1 MSDLIDL
8 CDSSE
13 DEDFGADQNQ
23 QAGAN
28 GNGSG
33 GPTQVKIEA
42 TAPAE
47 LSKPDAAPSACAPQ
61 AAADPDLSPT
71 TLVAIAAATTASDEA
86 TTTEPSSVIR
96 AAVAAAESMAKE
108 IPPPTN
114 GVDVSANTTDE
125 PRSLQE
131 EVEAERKNDNTAT
144 KEVRT
149 IHASSDRPAAP
160 QIEAAIDISGH
171 LMESTTQPEA
181 PQPAVVPAQPAQQQ
195 QQQPPAAA
203 ASDGSSS
210 DDTPNIQDEPITATM
225 QQLRDQFDALPQHIR
240 SRYCYGLSTT
250 GLVLMGEPI
259 AREVMGLA
267 LNDEEAVAFASTTAA
282 ARVGLSS
289 THPIDDISGDDSID
303 GSPMPEP
310 MEEGGSNEDNVD
322 DLDDDIRRALEL
334 SRQTAKEEEDQR
346 ARYRQAL
353 ASMTPTAKKGNN
365 GQNCNDDVDDDNEVV
380 DVTPLQIR
388 TRLPRHEFDTAI
400 ESVIQQM
407 GGWDKIDNGG
417 LVKAGNMQ
425 IKKAD
430 MAAGGGMAQ
439 TRAQYGRYTCD
450 GFWRLIDVLEGR
462 EDADL
467 KDSSEEEDDEKAKAD
482 NPSDNNE
489 KDENRAEKKRSLG
502 GAFDIEDDRKPPAV
516 SDWNDEVKSSPRS
529 LRKRKRRNF
538 LPDTRPIRA
547 HVDIGHGIGI
557 QVLQAGL
564 GLGIASRGVEIMK
577 GRQAVAESIRED
589 LLTCLRRDPPDMS
602 RIEMHHKDFSRA
614 CLPNDETGKCD
625 EWLRTHL
632 LCRDL
637 SEEEQKGLVIF
648 VNNAREIFA
657 ARSCNTRGISAPLDA
672 HLAELFGNMKV
683 GGRMVTLEDISSH
696 LHQNA
701 NWYRKD
707 IFQSGSEAVS
717 WGGKSIE
724 IFVFTKLRD
733 DWTCQV
739 RNGFAFA
746 CYVSIIVRV
755 EMLVVF
761 STYVCELFI
770 SLFRVAAE

>member
-8 CDSSE
+8 CDSSD
-13 DEDFGADQNQ
+13 DEDFGSDQNQ
-23 QAGAN
+23 QAAVN
-28 GNGSG
+28 SNA
-33 GPTQVKIEA
+33 GPAQVKVEA
-42 TAPAE
+42 TASSAPI
-47 LSKPDAAPSACAPQ
+47 KPDAGPQ
-61 AAADPDLSPT
+61 AEDKHDLSPT
-71 TLVAIAAATTASDEA
+71 TLAATAAATIASDEA
-86 TTTEPSSVIR
+86 TNTEPSPVIQ
-96 AAVAAAESMAKE
+96 AAALEAADAMLEE
-108 IPPPTN
+108 IPSSTN
-114 GVDVSANTTDE
+114 GADVSANNADE
-125 PRSLQE
+125 ARSLQE
-131 EVEAERKNDNTAT
+131 DVDAEGNTDDTAT

-149 IHASSDRPAAP
+149 SHASTDHIATSQKQATAPPEAPRPAA
-160 QIEAAIDISGH
+160 
-171 LMESTTQPEA
+171 
-181 PQPAVVPAQPAQQQ
+181 VPAQPQ
-195 QQQPPAAA
+195 QQQPPPAAA
-203 ASDGSSS
+203 PSDGSSS
-210 DDTPNIQDEPITATM
+210 DETPNIQDEPSTATM
-225 QQLRDQFDALPQHIR
+225 QQLRDQFDALPGHIR

-250 GLVLMGEPI
+250 GLVLMGEAI
-259 AREVMGLA
+259 AREVMELA
-267 LNDEEAVAFASTTAA
+267 LNDDEAIAFASSSDAA
-282 ARVGLSS
+282 AAAASASNTNANGDVSDDGGIGGL
-289 THPIDDISGDDSID
+289 
-303 GSPMPEP
+303 P
-310 MEEGGSNEDNVD
+310 MEEDGRNKDNAD
-322 DLDDDIRRALEL
+322 DLDDDIREALEL
-334 SRQTAKEEEDQR
+334 SKKTAKEEEEQR

-353 ASMTPTAKKGNN
+353 ASMTPSDKKRSS
-365 GQNCNDDVDDDNEVV
+365 GQNGSDDDDEVV
-380 DVTPLQIR
+380 DLTPLQIR
-388 TRLPRHEFDTAI
+388 TRLPRREFDTAI

-462 EDADL
+462 EEADL
-467 KDSSEEEDDEKAKAD
+467 RDDEDGEKEKADSVSDDEKV
-482 NPSDNNE
+482 
-489 KDENRAEKKRSLG
+489 ENRTKRKRSEG
-502 GAFDIEDDRKPPAV
+502 GASDVEDNRKPPAV
-516 SDWNDEVKSSPRS
+516 SVSNDDAKSSPRS

-564 GLGIASRGVEIMK
+564 GLGIVSRGVEIMK
-577 GRQAVAESIRED
+577 GRQLVAEGIRED

-614 CLPNDETGKCD
+614 CLPDDETGKCD

-683 GGRMVTLEDISSH
+683 GGRMVTLEDISSR

-707 IFQSGSEAVS
+707 VFQSGSEAVS

-739 RNGFAFA
+739 SYRGLA
-746 CYVSIIVRV
+746 VRV
-755 EMLVVF
+755 RACACVMYLLSRVLAAIVF
-761 STYVCELFI
+761 ST
-770 SLFRVAAE
+770 

>member
-1 MSDLIDL
+1 MSDIIDL
-8 CDSSE
+8 CDSSD
-13 DEDFGADQNQ
+13 DEDFGSDQNQ
-23 QAGAN
+23 QVAVN
-28 GNGSG
+28 ISD
-33 GPTQVKIEA
+33 GPAKVKVEA
-42 TAPAE
+42 TASPAPI
-47 LSKPDAAPSACAPQ
+47 KPHAAPSAPQ
-61 AAADPDLSPT
+61 SAAADPELSPT
-71 TLVAIAAATTASDEA
+71 TLAAKAAATIASDEA
-86 TTTEPSSVIR
+86 TNTEPSPVIQ
-96 AAVAAAESMAKE
+96 AAALKAADTMFEE
-108 IPPPTN
+108 IPSSTN
-114 GVDVSANTTDE
+114 GVDVSANNTDKA
-125 PRSLQE
+125 RCLQE
-131 EVEAERKNDNTAT
+131 DVEAERNNDDTAT
-144 KEVRT
+144 KEVGT
-149 IHASSDRPAAP
+149 THVSADHIATS
-160 QIEAAIDISGH
+160 QKEATSP
-171 LMESTTQPEA
+171 PEV
-181 PQPAVVPAQPAQQQ
+181 PQPAAVPPQQQQ
-195 QQQPPAAA
+195 QQQPPPAAA
-203 ASDGSSS
+203 PSDGSSS
-210 DDTPNIQDEPITATM
+210 DETPNIQDEPSTATM
-225 QQLRDQFDALPQHIR
+225 QQLQDQFDALPEHIR

-250 GLVLMGEPI
+250 GLVLMGEAI
-259 AREVMGLA
+259 AREVMELA
-267 LNDEEAVAFASTTAA
+267 LNDDEAIAFASSSAVA
-282 ARVGLSS
+282 ARASS
-289 THPIDDISGDDSID
+289 INASGDISANGGID
-303 GSPMPEP
+303 GSPV
-310 MEEGGSNEDNVD
+310 EEDGDSANNAD
-322 DLDDDIRRALEL
+322 DLDDDIREALEL
-334 SRQTAKEEEDQR
+334 SKKTAKEEEEQR
-346 ARYRQAL
+346 ARYQQAL
-353 ASMTPTAKKGNN
+353 ASMTPTDKKRSN
-365 GQNCNDDVDDDNEVV
+365 GQNGGDDDDEVV
-380 DVTPLQIR
+380 DLTPLQIR
-388 TRLPRHEFDTAI
+388 TRLPRREFDTAI

-462 EDADL
+462 EEADL
-467 KDSSEEEDDEKAKAD
+467 KDDEDNEKAIAD
-482 NPSDNNE
+482 SVGDDE
-489 KDENRAEKKRSLG
+489 KDENNAERKRCEG
-502 GAFDIEDDRKPPAV
+502 GVCDVEDDRKPPAV
-516 SDWNDEVKSSPRS
+516 SESNGDAKSSPRS

-564 GLGIASRGVEIMK
+564 GLGIVSRGVEIMK

-614 CLPNDETGKCD
+614 CLPDDETGKCD

-707 IFQSGSEAVS
+707 VFQSGSEAVS

-739 RNGFAFA
+739 RFRFA
-746 CYVSIIVRV
+746 RV
-755 EMLVVF
+755 HVLFNYCFEFWIRSYQFF
-761 STYVCELFI
+761 SSYT
-770 SLFRVAAE
+770 

>member
-8 CDSSE
+8 CDSSD
-13 DEDFGADQNQ
+13 DEDFGSDQDQ
-23 QAGAN
+23 QAAVN
-28 GNGSG
+28 SSD
-33 GPTQVKIEA
+33 GPAKVKVEA
-42 TAPAE
+42 TASPAPI
-47 LSKPDAAPSACAPQ
+47 KPDAAPSASQ
-61 AAADPDLSPT
+61 AEDKHDLSPT
-71 TLVAIAAATTASDEA
+71 TLAATAAATIASDEA
-86 TTTEPSSVIR
+86 ANSEPSPVIQ
-96 AAVAAAESMAKE
+96 AAALKAADTLLEE
-108 IPPPTN
+108 IPASTN
-114 GVDVSANTTDE
+114 STDVSARNTDE
-125 PRSLQE
+125 ARSLQE
-131 EVEAERKNDNTAT
+131 DVDAERNNDDTSIAA

-149 IHASSDRPAAP
+149 SHVSDDCKATSQKEATAP
-160 QIEAAIDISGH
+160 
-171 LMESTTQPEA
+171 PEA
-181 PQPAVVPAQPAQQQ
+181 PRPSAVAAQPPQ
-195 QQQPPAAA
+195 QQQPPPAAA
-203 ASDGSSS
+203 PSDGSSS
-210 DDTPNIQDEPITATM
+210 DETPNIQDEPSTATI
-225 QQLRDQFDALPQHIR
+225 QQLRDQFDALPEHIR

-250 GLVLMGEPI
+250 GLILMGEAI
-259 AREVMGLA
+259 AREVMELA
-267 LNDEEAVAFASTTAA
+267 LNDDEAIAFASSSTTAA
-282 ARVGLSS
+282 APASS
-289 THPIDDISGDDSID
+289 TNAIGNVSDDGGID
-303 GSPMPEP
+303 GSPMPRP
-310 MEEGGSNEDNVD
+310 VEEGSNHVDNAD
-322 DLDDDIRRALEL
+322 DLDDDIREALEL
-334 SRQTAKEEEDQR
+334 SKKTAKEEEEQR

-353 ASMTPTAKKGNN
+353 ASMTPTDKKRSNCQN
-365 GQNCNDDVDDDNEVV
+365 GGDDDNEVI
-380 DVTPLQIR
+380 DMTPLQIR
-388 TRLPRHEFDTAI
+388 TRLPRREFDTAI

-439 TRAQYGRYTCD
+439 TRAQYGRYTCE

-462 EDADL
+462 EEADL
-467 KDSSEEEDDEKAKAD
+467 KGDEDNEKAKAD
-482 NPSDNNE
+482 SVGDDE
-489 KDENRAEKKRSLG
+489 KDENNAEKKRCEG
-502 GAFDIEDDRKPPAV
+502 VVCDVEDDRKPSAV
-516 SDWNDEVKSSPRS
+516 SESNDDAKSSPRS

-564 GLGIASRGVEIMK
+564 GLGIVSRGVEIMK

-614 CLPNDETGKCD
+614 CLPDDETGKCD

-707 IFQSGSEAVS
+707 VFQSGSEAVT

-739 RNGFAFA
+739 RFRFARA
-746 CYVSIIVRV
+746 HV
-755 EMLVVF
+755 
-761 STYVCELFI
+761 LFI
-770 SLFRVAAE
+770 YCFEFWIRSYQFFLILYLMRTIHLFILRCRRTRNVRLQQSLAELP

>member
-8 CDSSE
+8 CDSSD
-13 DEDFGADQNQ
+13 DEDFGPDQNQ
-23 QAGAN
+23 QMAVNISN
-28 GNGSG
+28 G
-33 GPTQVKIEA
+33 PAQIKVEA
-42 TAPAE
+42 TVSAD
-47 LSKPDAAPSACAPQ
+47 LSKPDAEPSASQ
-61 AAADPDLSPT
+61 AEDKHDLSPT
-71 TLVAIAAATTASDEA
+71 TLAATAAATIASDEA
-86 TTTEPSSVIR
+86 TNTEPSPVIE
-96 AAVAAAESMAKE
+96 AAALEAANTMLEE
-108 IPPPTN
+108 IPPSTN
-114 GVDVSANTTDE
+114 GADVSANNADE
-125 PRSLQE
+125 ARSLQE
-131 EVEAERKNDNTAT
+131 DVDAERNNDDAAT

-149 IHASSDRPAAP
+149 SHASTDHIATSQKEATAPPEAPRPAA
-160 QIEAAIDISGH
+160 
-171 LMESTTQPEA
+171 
-181 PQPAVVPAQPAQQQ
+181 VPAQPPQQQ
-195 QQQPPAAA
+195 PPPAAA

-210 DDTPNIQDEPITATM
+210 DETPNIQDEPSTATM
-225 QQLRDQFDALPQHIR
+225 QQLRDQFDALPEHIR
-240 SRYCYGLSTT
+240 SRYCYGMSTT
-250 GLVLMGEPI
+250 GLCLMGEAI
-259 AREVMGLA
+259 AREVMELA
-267 LNDEEAVAFASTTAA
+267 LNDDEAIAFASSSTAA
-282 ARVGLSS
+282 ARASN
-289 THPIDDISGDDSID
+289 TNASGNVSDNGGID
-303 GSPMPEP
+303 GLP
-310 MEEGGSNEDNVD
+310 MEEDGSNEDNAD
-322 DLDDDIRRALEL
+322 DLDDDIREALEL
-334 SRQTAKEEEDQR
+334 SKKTAKEEEEQR

-353 ASMTPTAKKGNN
+353 ASMTLTDKKHRN
-365 GQNCNDDVDDDNEVV
+365 GQNGGDDDDEVV
-380 DVTPLQIR
+380 DLTPLQIR
-388 TRLPRHEFDTAI
+388 ARLPRREFDTAI
-400 ESVIQQM
+400 DSVIQQM

-462 EDADL
+462 EEADL
-467 KDSSEEEDDEKAKAD
+467 KDDEDNEKAKAD
-482 NPSDNNE
+482 SVGDGE
-489 KDENRAEKKRSLG
+489 KDENRAETKQFKG
-502 GAFDIEDDRKPPAV
+502 GVHDAEDDRKPPAESV
-516 SDWNDEVKSSPRS
+516 SDDDAKSSPRS

-564 GLGIASRGVEIMK
+564 GLGIVSRGVEIMK
-577 GRQAVAESIRED
+577 GRQLVAEGIRED

-614 CLPNDETGKCD
+614 CLPDDETWKCD

-707 IFQSGSEAVS
+707 VFQSGSEAVS

-739 RNGFAFA
+739 RFRFARV
-746 CYVSIIVRV
+746 YVFLCIYYR
-755 EMLVVF
+755 EFWLP
-761 STYVCELFI
+761 
-770 SLFRVAAE
+770 